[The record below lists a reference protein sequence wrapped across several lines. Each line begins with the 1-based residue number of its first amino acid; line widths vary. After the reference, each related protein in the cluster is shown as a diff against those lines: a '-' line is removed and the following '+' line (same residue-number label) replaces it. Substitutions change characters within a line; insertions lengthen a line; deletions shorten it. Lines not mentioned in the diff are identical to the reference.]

1 MKIFITG
8 ATGYIGGSVAFALAN
23 AGHQI
28 HGLARTPE
36 KAAQLEARG
45 IQPILGGL
53 DDAEALTRAARDADA
68 VINAASS
75 DHRGAVEILINA
87 LAGSNKT
94 LLHTSGSSIVGDK
107 AFGELSPHVCHEENR
122 PAPEPEKAARV
133 AIDRLVLD
141 SAQRQVRSV
150 VICPSLIYG
159 AGRGLHTESVQLPA
173 LTGQAQRSG
182 TARYIGRGL
191 NVWSNVHIDDVAA
204 LYQLA
209 LERSPAG
216 AFYFAENGEN
226 SFREIVEAI
235 SRKLGFGG
243 KVESWPIEEAIAE
256 WGYELAVFALA
267 SNSRVR
273 GIQSRQVL
281 NWKPAGKTLLEEIAG
296 A

>member
-1 MKIFITG
+1 
-8 ATGYIGGSVAFALAN
+8 
-23 AGHQI
+23 
-28 HGLARTPE
+28 
-36 KAAQLEARG
+36 
-45 IQPILGGL
+45 
-53 DDAEALTRAARDADA
+53 
-68 VINAASS
+68 
-75 DHRGAVEILINA
+75 
-87 LAGSNKT
+87 
-94 LLHTSGSSIVGDK
+94 
-107 AFGELSPHVCHEENR
+107 
-122 PAPEPEKAARV
+122 
-133 AIDRLVLD
+133 
-141 SAQRQVRSV
+141 VRSV

-173 LTGQAQRSG
+173 LIGQAQRRG
-182 TARYIGRGL
+182 EARYIGRGL

-216 AFYFAENGEN
+216 VFYFAENGEN

-243 KVESWPIEEAIAE
+243 KTESWGIEEAIAE

-273 GIQSRQVL
+273 GIQSRQIL
-281 NWKPAGKTLLEEIAG
+281 GWKPAGRTLLEEIAG